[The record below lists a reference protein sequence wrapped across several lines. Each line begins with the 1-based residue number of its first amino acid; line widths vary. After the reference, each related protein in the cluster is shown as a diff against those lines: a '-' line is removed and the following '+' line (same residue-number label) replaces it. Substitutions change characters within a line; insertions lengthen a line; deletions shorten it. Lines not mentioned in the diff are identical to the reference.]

1 MNTIIEQRELDSELQ
16 ELHLLS
22 TTWISEVQFL
32 TVEINFLKRLSNQ
45 RSKQGRVDQD
55 AEKARD
61 ISARMNKLENSINT
75 VQAAVKEHI
84 KYLEQLILN
93 PLQQFDLSI
102 IDNHAALER
111 NITEDSI
118 LIKACKKDLFSLSV
132 KR

>member
-1 MNTIIEQRELDSELQ
+1 
-16 ELHLLS
+16 
-22 TTWISEVQFL
+22 
-32 TVEINFLKRLSNQ
+32 
-45 RSKQGRVDQD
+45 
-55 AEKARD
+55 
-61 ISARMNKLENSINT
+61 MNKLENSINT